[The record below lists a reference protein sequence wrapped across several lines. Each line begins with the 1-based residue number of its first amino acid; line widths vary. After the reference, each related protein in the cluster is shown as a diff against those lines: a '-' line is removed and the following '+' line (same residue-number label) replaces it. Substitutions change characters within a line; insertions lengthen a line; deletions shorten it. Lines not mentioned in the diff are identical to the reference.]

1 METDL
6 KAEDTNGDGTKESLT
21 GTITHYTNRIVAY
34 SVDKDEVYSLTIKD
48 DGKAAQ
54 ADAISDVKIENGKAG
69 FNAYDDTKTY
79 SANSNTV
86 FVVVDSADKY
96 DDYDVTVYTGI
107 KNVPDIDAI
116 ANKTVSAVALDN
128 KGAVAKVSTSRTAT
142 SPAPSR

>member
-1 METDL
+1 ME
-6 KAEDTNGDGTKESLT
+6 
-21 GTITHYTNRIVAY
+21 
-34 SVDKDEVYSLTIKD
+34 
-48 DGKAAQ
+48 AAQ
-54 ADAISDVKIENGKAG
+54 ADAISDMKIETAQCG

-96 DDYDVTVYTGI
+96 DDYDDRLHRHQER
-107 KNVPDIDAI
+107 PLDIDAI

-128 KGAVAKVSTSRTAT
+128 KGRCERWSTSRTAT